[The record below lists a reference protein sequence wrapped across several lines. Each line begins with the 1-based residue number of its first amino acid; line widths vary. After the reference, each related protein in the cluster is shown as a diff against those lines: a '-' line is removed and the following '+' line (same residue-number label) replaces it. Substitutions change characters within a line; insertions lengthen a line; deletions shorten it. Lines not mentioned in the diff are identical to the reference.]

1 MAISGRRPWRPD
13 GKVYRGMRRTRVSA
27 RTMLEGQPPRRRSIV
42 KIFTGAVKDLVSM
55 LRKSRGASD
64 APRVE

>member
-1 MAISGRRPWRPD
+1 
-13 GKVYRGMRRTRVSA
+13 MRRTRVSA